1 MGEETV
7 SVYHLGE
14 LERDGLIGSLVSTQ
28 NTLDSKSSE
37 FKIESVSKAV
47 NKYLFKKMNALWI
60 SQFF

>member
-1 MGEETV
+1 M